1 MVAGTPAERHDE
13 SSMTRKALFFDLDG
27 TLACDNRPPLPEDT
41 AAIRRVRALGNRVF
55 LCTGRSMGFLYPA
68 ALEVGFDG
76 IVAGAGAHIVVGEK
90 LLYRRRVTPEQML
103 PLFDYYYD
111 RPTLF
116 VLEGENGQYYGNG
129 GCRVQAPAAY
139 QQVPERQPS
148 PAWFEENPVT
158 KLTVIGRLEEE
169 ALRRMEGLRVIR
181 HPGYAEMVPAGCS
194 KSDGMR
200 RVLEEIGIPREDSHR
215 LWGQPQRPGYAGM
228 GGAGGGHGQ
237 RHPGG
242 EGRRRRGDG
251 AAGSGRGGP
260 GAEQAFPPGKAWKGS
275 VNPS

>member
-129 GCRVQAPAAY
+129 GCRVQAPVAY

-148 PAWFEENPVT
+148 PAWVEENPVT

-200 RVLEEIGIPREDSHR
+200 RVLEEIGIPREDSIAFGDSPNA
-215 LWGQPQRPGYAGM
+215 LDMLEWAGLGVAMGNAIPEVKAVADEVTGPQNQAGV
-228 GGAGGGHGQ
+228 AQ
-237 RHPGG
+237 ALNRH
-242 EGRRRRGDG
+242 
-251 AAGSGRGGP
+251 
-260 GAEQAFPPGKAWKGS
+260 FPPEKRGKDR
-275 VNPS
+275 

>member
-103 PLFDYYYD
+103 PLFDY
-111 RPTLF
+111 
-116 VLEGENGQYYGNG
+116 
-129 GCRVQAPAAY
+129 
-139 QQVPERQPS
+139 
-148 PAWFEENPVT
+148 
-158 KLTVIGRLEEE
+158 
-169 ALRRMEGLRVIR
+169 
-181 HPGYAEMVPAGCS
+181 
-194 KSDGMR
+194 
-200 RVLEEIGIPREDSHR
+200 
-215 LWGQPQRPGYAGM
+215 
-228 GGAGGGHGQ
+228 
-237 RHPGG
+237 
-242 EGRRRRGDG
+242 
-251 AAGSGRGGP
+251 
-260 GAEQAFPPGKAWKGS
+260 
-275 VNPS
+275 